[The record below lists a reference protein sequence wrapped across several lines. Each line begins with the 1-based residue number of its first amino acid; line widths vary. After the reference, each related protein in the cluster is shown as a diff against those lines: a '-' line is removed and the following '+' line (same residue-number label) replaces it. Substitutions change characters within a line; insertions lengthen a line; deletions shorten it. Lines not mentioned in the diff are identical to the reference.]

1 MINIQ
6 DIKKNIAALPPFQE
20 TILKARDMLSD
31 PNVSAKELTEVLQY
45 DVSITAN
52 ILKVCNSA
60 YYAPKIPIKN
70 LQQAIVYL
78 GHRELREILI
88 IGGMIKYFD
97 DHQPGFES
105 MNGELLRHSVATA
118 ILAKELGIYLGKE
131 DEILFVA
138 GLLYDVG
145 KIILGEYVKEQY
157 DQIID
162 KVMNEGMQFHEAE
175 QAILGINHGEVGR
188 IVLEEWNFPAEII
201 SAASAHH
208 IDDLSEHE
216 DVDLIVA
223 LADRMT
229 SLMGA
234 GTLNDGMYYEGF
246 TKLCQYFGLHLRDIE
261 QILSTAVKEIAT
273 VVDTF
278 SKNVK
283 V

>member
-1 MINIQ
+1 MINIDQ
-6 DIKKNIAALPPFQE
+6 IKQNIATLPPFQE
-20 TILKARDMLSD
+20 TILKARDMLAD
-31 PNVSAKELTEVLQY
+31 PHVSAKELTEILQY

-60 YYAPKIPIKN
+60 YYAPKVPITN

-88 IGGMIKYFD
+88 IGGMIKYFEE
-97 DHQPGFES
+97 HQPGFES

-118 ILAKELGIYLGKE
+118 IIAKELGEYLGKE

-145 KIILGEYVKEQY
+145 KIILGEYVKEKY
-157 DQIID
+157 DEIID
-162 KVMNEGMQFHEAE
+162 KVMNEGLQFYEAE
-175 QAILGINHGEVGR
+175 REILGTTHGEVGKM
-188 IVLEEWNFPAEII
+188 VLEEWNFPPEII
-201 SAASAHH
+201 SAASAHQ
-208 IDDLSEHE
+208 IDDISAYE

-246 TKLCQYFGLHLRDIE
+246 TKLCTYFGLHLRDVE
-261 QILSTAVKEIAT
+261 QILATAVKEIAT
-273 VVDTF
+273 VVETF
-278 SKNVK
+278 SKHAK